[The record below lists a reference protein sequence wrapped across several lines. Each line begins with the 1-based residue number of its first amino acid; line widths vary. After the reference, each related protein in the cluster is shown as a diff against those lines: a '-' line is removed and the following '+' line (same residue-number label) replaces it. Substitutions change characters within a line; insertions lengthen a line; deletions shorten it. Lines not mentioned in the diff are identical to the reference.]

1 MLRSRTSRQSV
12 ALTILNFTLGVEQDR
27 LPKDLILSRYAVE
40 TPNLSWRNGCLHRGN
55 FFIYHW
61 HGRYF
66 SRFSRRNNAPAN
78 FRNAIPTACN
88 GIWVLEL
95 MGFPIICA
103 GAFFGL
109 RAAAR
114 EAQKL
119 GTRAAIIE
127 AKLLLLPLFYTR
139 MVSNHMA
146 LAFVGTVFAG
156 VLPGSELTAGPA
168 AHLPE
173 LVALRTKGG

>member
-12 ALTILNFTLGVEQDR
+12 ALTILNFRLGVEENR

-40 TPNLSWRNGCLHRGN
+40 TPNLSWQKRV
-55 FFIYHW
+55 F
-61 HGRYF
+61 
-66 SRFSRRNNAPAN
+66 AP
-78 FRNAIPTACN
+78 R
-88 GIWVLEL
+88 EL
-95 MGFPIICA
+95 FHISLA
-103 GAFFGL
+103 W
-109 RAAAR
+109 
-114 EAQKL
+114 
-119 GTRAAIIE
+119 
-127 AKLLLLPLFYTR
+127 LLLLPLLYTK
-139 MVSNHMA
+139 VVFNHMA